1 MQHYLLAADRSGA
14 GQRLRQGPD
23 RVVPHGENDDAR
35 LGDPGG
41 RLVFRTNGE
50 LERLRDR
57 LLPAAVEADVVAP
70 PLPRARERERQ
81 SDPGAAG
88 PDDPHDVG
96 RPHSC
101 AGAPPD
107 VPVPERGY
115 TEQRWRGE

>member
-41 RLVFRTNGE
+41 RLVFGTNGQ
-50 LERLRDR
+50 LEGLRDR

-81 SDPGAAG
+81 SD
-88 PDDPHDVG
+88 
-96 RPHSC
+96 
-101 AGAPPD
+101 AGAPGPGGALD
-107 VPVPERGY
+107 SARQPTSAAAPGS
-115 TEQRWRGE
+115 GP